1 MKSVLYYVMPNK
13 IINGTLFYAMEY
25 FLILNEIKPTQFIL
39 KCDIKTYNF
48 IIECFHIKYNYNH
61 KLDEFILCSNYTSL
75 PKLIKN
81 NVLILD
87 TQTYN
92 KCKYLIK
99 NKIFLY
105 SQNGKNDTFDN
116 TYGFYEYQNFKIK
129 TRLKLGLKYH
139 KKYTEIYDDFSS
151 AGNMINTS
159 KKPNVFLN
167 LMEYKNWVYKHNTF
181 DTNNRFIIEARYFNK
196 NLSIQEYEKFDDSI
210 NDRLNSNI
218 NNFVL
223 DVNDIMIKGF
233 NNE

>member
-1 MKSVLYYVMPNK
+1 
-13 IINGTLFYAMEY
+13 
-25 FLILNEIKPTQFIL
+25 
-39 KCDIKTYNF
+39 
-48 IIECFHIKYNYNH
+48 
-61 KLDEFILCSNYTSL
+61 
-75 PKLIKN
+75 
-81 NVLILD
+81 
-87 TQTYN
+87 
-92 KCKYLIK
+92 
-99 NKIFLY
+99 
-105 SQNGKNDTFDN
+105 
-116 TYGFYEYQNFKIK
+116 
-129 TRLKLGLKYH
+129 
-139 KKYTEIYDDFSS
+139 
-151 AGNMINTS
+151 MINTS